1 MHPNQ
6 VKKGLALM
14 SITGA
19 LLIPSAR
26 VLAAEIPVGTTELP
40 GAGIESVLKDY
51 QTNTTEEIEKYLV
64 PSEKR
69 EYSNLAFAN
78 VEETSYLFIRNI
90 PSKEGEWTG
99 KLKRDD
105 AAKIVGPVG
114 EWTKIESG
122 SAFGYVKTEYIITG
136 ALAEEKAKA
145 LIAQTPGQPEENQFS
160 YAESKEE
167 EQVRL
172 ESEAAQK
179 AAQEAEA
186 VSVSAPAN
194 VPENTTGGGQ
204 AIVDYASQFIGNPYV
219 WGGTSLT
226 GGADCSGFIQS
237 VYANFGVEMPRT
249 SGEMRNAGVE
259 VAYEAAQPGDVIC
272 YEGHVGMYIGNNQI
286 VNAIDEAHGIGITNA
301 TFTNIITVRRMI

>member
-1 MHPNQ
+1 MHLNQ
-6 VKKGLALM
+6 VKKGLTLM
-14 SITGA
+14 TITGA
-19 LLIPSAR
+19 LLIPGVR

-69 EYSNLAFAN
+69 KYSNLAFAN

-105 AAKIVGPVG
+105 VAKIVGPVG

-122 SAFGYVKTEYIITG
+122 SASGYVKTEYIITG
-136 ALAEEKAKA
+136 DLAEEKAKV

-179 AAQEAEA
+179 AVQEADA
-186 VSVSAPAN
+186 VSVSALAN

-204 AIVDYASQFIGNPYV
+204 GIVDYASQFIGNPYV

-237 VYANFGVEMPRT
+237 VYANFGIEMPRT

-272 YEGHVGMYIGNNQI
+272 YEGHVGMYMGNNQI

-301 TFTNIITVRRMI
+301 TFTNIITVRRMV